1 MFKKQNVRVLQ
12 EILCSSSYFRTANY
26 YGYQLVPKCVTAYFS
41 DSVISL
47 QDALMQC
54 PAQDSSLSSS
64 RVESPPS
71 STGET
76 FAHVLK

>member
-1 MFKKQNVRVLQ
+1 MYFAPRETVFYFSHWLQ
-12 EILCSSSYFRTANY
+12 
-26 YGYQLVPKCVTAYFS
+26 QLVPKYMTAYFS

-54 PAQDSSLSSS
+54 PAQDSSSLSS
-64 RVESPPS
+64 RRIESPTP

-76 FAHVLK
+76 FAHFTVLI